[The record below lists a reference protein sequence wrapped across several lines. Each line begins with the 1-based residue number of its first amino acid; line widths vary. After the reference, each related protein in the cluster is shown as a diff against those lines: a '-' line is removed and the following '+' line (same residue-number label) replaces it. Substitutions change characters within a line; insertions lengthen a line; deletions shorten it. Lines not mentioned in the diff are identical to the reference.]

1 MTDMD
6 QPLRSCKKIV
16 HLDLKGAPPRIGYL
30 TELIQLFADLGANGL
45 LIEYEDMFPYE
56 GELKV
61 LQSTTQP
68 PYSREEIVSIQNA
81 ASSRGLEIIPLV
93 QTFGHLEFVLKH
105 KVFRELREVDY
116 CLGTL
121 NPHRDA
127 GLRLVQEML
136 QQVMKLHPKST
147 SLHIGAD
154 EVFMLGHGDESKHW
168 LDIPGRSIHQLF
180 LSHVIKVAKGVQKSA
195 PNLNLIMWDDMLRSM
210 TPGTI
215 KESGLVGLVQP
226 MLWDYSP
233 TLDVE
238 STVMLMERYKS
249 VGMSQQWAASSFKG
263 STTVHTCVT
272 STQRHLDNHLQWLK
286 VASSLSAGIELQG
299 IALTGWQRY
308 DHLSSLCELMP
319 VGLPSLASCLQ
330 TLLHGRFTEEAQKK
344 VVETLGT
351 VDVEDTERLSSR
363 TSSSFAG
370 AKLAELIVKLMSLLE
385 SAELRHFQDNM
396 FVRGWFTPYHR
407 QKKTVSPLIAQQI
420 ETQAKIILDAVESQV
435 RELRREMRL
444 LYSDSTVQEWVDQYV
459 TPAVEPLQILLRDI
473 ETVLNEMGLYTESIS

>member
-1 MTDMD
+1 MD
-6 QPLRSCKKIV
+6 QSMRSCKKFV

-30 TELIQLFADLGANGL
+30 IELIQLFADLGANGL

-68 PYSREEIVSIQNA
+68 PYRRDEIVSIQDA
-81 ASSRGLEIIPLV
+81 AYSRGLEIIPLV

-105 KVFRELREVDY
+105 EVFRDLREVDY

-127 GLRLVQEML
+127 GVRLVQEML

-154 EVFMLGHGDESKHW
+154 EVYMLGHGDESKHW
-168 LDIPGRSIHQLF
+168 LDVPGRSVHQLF
-180 LSHVIKVAKGVQKSA
+180 LSHVIKVAKGVQESA
-195 PNLNLIMWDDMLRSM
+195 PNLNLIMWDDMLRSI
-210 TPGTI
+210 TPETI
-215 KESGLVGLVQP
+215 KGEHYLIMK
-226 MLWDYSP
+226 MLDYFTCSFP
-233 TLDVE
+233 
-238 STVMLMERYKS
+238 VMLMERYKS

-286 VASSLSAGIELQG
+286 VASSLSAGIKLQG

-308 DHLSSLCELMP
+308 DHLSILCELMP
-319 VGLPSLASCLQ
+319 VGLPSLGSCLQ
-330 TLLHGRFTEEAQKK
+330 TLLHGGFTEEAQKK

-351 VDVEDTERLSSR
+351 VDVEDNERLSSR

-370 AKLAELIVKLMSLLE
+370 AKLAELIVKLTSLLE
-385 SAELRHFQDNM
+385 SAELRHFQNNM

-407 QKKTVSPLIAQQI
+407 QKKTINPLIAQQI
-420 ETQAKIILDAVESQV
+420 KTQAKIILDAVESQV
-435 RELRREMRL
+435 QEVRGEMCL
-444 LYSDSTVQEWVDQYV
+444 LYSDSTVQEWVDQHI
-459 TPAVEPLQILLRDI
+459 TPVLEPLHNLLREI
-473 ETVLNEMGLYTESIS
+473 ETVLNEMGLCTESIS

>member
-1 MTDMD
+1 M
-6 QPLRSCKKIV
+6 RSCKKFV

-68 PYSREEIVSIQNA
+68 PYSREEIVSIQDA
-81 ASSRGLEIIPLV
+81 ANSRGLEIIPLV

-105 KVFRELREVDY
+105 EVFRDLREVDY

-127 GLRLVQEML
+127 GVRLVQEML

-154 EVFMLGHGDESKHW
+154 EVYMLGHGDESKHW
-168 LDIPGRSIHQLF
+168 LDVLGQSVHQLF
-180 LSHVIKVAKGVQKSA
+180 LSHVIKVAKGVQESA

-210 TPGTI
+210 TPETI

-238 STVMLMERYKS
+238 NTVMLMERYKS
-249 VGMSQQWAASSFKG
+249 AGMSQQWAASSFKG

-286 VASSLSAGIELQG
+286 VASSLSAGIKLQG

-308 DHLSSLCELMP
+308 DHLSILCELMP

-330 TLLHGRFTEEAQKK
+330 TLLHGGFTEEAQKK

-351 VDVEDTERLSSR
+351 VDVEDTER

-370 AKLAELIVKLMSLLE
+370 AKLAELIVKLTSLLE
-385 SAELRHFQDNM
+385 SAELSHFQNNM

-407 QKKTVSPLIAQQI
+407 QKKTINPLIAQQI

-435 RELRREMRL
+435 REVRREMCL
-444 LYSDSTVQEWVDQYV
+444 LYSVSTVQEWVDQHV
-459 TPAVEPLQILLRDI
+459 TPALEPLHNLLRDI
-473 ETVLNEMGLYTESIS
+473 ESVLNEMGLCTESIS

>member
-1 MTDMD
+1 MN
-6 QPLRSCKKIV
+6 QSLRSCKKFV

-30 TELIQLFADLGANGL
+30 IELIQLFADLGANGL

-68 PYSREEIVSIQNA
+68 PYRRDEIVSIQDA
-81 ASSRGLEIIPLV
+81 AYSRGLEIIPLV

-105 KVFRELREVDY
+105 EVFRDLREVDY

-127 GLRLVQEML
+127 GVRLVQEML

-154 EVFMLGHGDESKHW
+154 EVYMLGHGDESKHW
-168 LDIPGRSIHQLF
+168 LDVPGRSVHQLF
-180 LSHVIKVAKGVQKSA
+180 LSHVIKVAKAVQESA

-210 TPGTI
+210 TPETI

-238 STVMLMERYKS
+238 NTVMLMERYKS

-286 VASSLSAGIELQG
+286 VASSLSAGIKIQG

-308 DHLSSLCELMP
+308 DHLSILCELMP
-319 VGLPSLASCLQ
+319 VALPSLGSCLQ
-330 TLLHGRFTEEAQKK
+330 TLLHGGFTEEAQKK
-344 VVETLGT
+344 VVEKLGT

-370 AKLAELIVKLMSLLE
+370 AKLAELIVKLTSLLE
-385 SAELRHFQDNM
+385 SAELRHFQNNM

-407 QKKTVSPLIAQQI
+407 QKKTINPLIAQQI
-420 ETQAKIILDAVESQV
+420 KTQAKIILDAVESQV
-435 RELRREMRL
+435 QEVRGEMCL
-444 LYSDSTVQEWVDQYV
+444 LYSDSTVQEWVDQHI
-459 TPAVEPLQILLRDI
+459 TPVLEPLHNLLRDI
-473 ETVLNEMGLYTESIS
+473 ETVLNEMGLCTESIS